1 MKIYDRQK
9 KEYTEITQYG
19 QGKLLFLYNN
29 PIGRILLKIVI
40 NPATSRFYGW
50 LKSRPSSAKDIPAFI
65 EEHNIDMSDFIDR
78 RYNSFSDFF
87 TRRLRDGAR
96 KIDMSDNA
104 LISPADS
111 KLLVYSIDDD
121 LMLHIKGSDYT
132 VNELV
137 DNKTDVSRYNGG
149 YALVFRLC
157 MDDYH
162 RYCFVDKGMVVSS
175 YKVKGKLHTVSS
187 ISKDYKIYKE
197 NARVVNVLNTENF
210 GEMVQIEVGA
220 LLVGSIVNREVTS
233 FAKGE
238 EKGYFEPGGS
248 TVIILLRNDAAAI
261 DSDILE
267 QSANGIET
275 VVKYGERIG
284 SKC

>member
-96 KIDMSDNA
+96 KIDMSDRA

-121 LMLHIKGSDYT
+121 LMMHIKGSDYT

-248 TVIILLRNDAAAI
+248 TVIILLRNDDASI
-261 DSDILE
+261 DADILE
-267 QSANGIET
+267 QSAQGIET
-275 VVKYGERIG
+275 VVKYGESIG

>member
-1 MKIYDRQK
+1 MKIYDRHSG
-9 KEYTEITQYG
+9 EYIETTQYG

-29 PIGRILLKIVI
+29 PLGRILLKLAI
-40 NPATSRFYGW
+40 NPVTSRFYGW
-50 LKSRPSSAKDIPAFI
+50 LKSRPSSAKDIPEFI
-65 EEHNIDMSDFIDR
+65 AEHNIDMSDYVDR
-78 RYNSFSDFF
+78 TYNSFSDFF
-87 TRRLRDGAR
+87 TRHLRAGAR
-96 KIDMSDNA
+96 KIDMADGA

-111 KLLVYSIDDD
+111 KLLVYSIDED
-121 LMLHIKGSDYT
+121 LKMNIKGSLYT

-137 DNKTDVSRYNGG
+137 DNKTDVSGYSDG

-162 RYCFVDKGMVVSS
+162 RYCFIDKGMAVSS

-197 NARVVNVLNTENF
+197 NARAVNVLNTVNF
-210 GEMVQIEVGA
+210 GEIIQIEVGA
-220 LLVGSIVNREVTS
+220 LLVGSIVNREVNS
-233 FAKGE
+233 FGKGD

-248 TVIILLRNDAAAI
+248 TVIILLRNETAVI
-261 DSDILE
+261 DEDILE
-267 QSANGIET
+267 QSSQGIET

-284 SKC
+284 NKC

>member
-1 MKIYDRQK
+1 MKIFDRHSG
-9 KEYTEITQYG
+9 EYIETTQYG

-29 PIGRILLKIVI
+29 PFGRLLLKIVI

-50 LKSRPSSAKDIPAFI
+50 LKRRPSSAKSIPDFI
-65 EEHNIDMSDFIDR
+65 AEHGINMSDFEECK
-78 RYNSFSDFF
+78 YNSFSDFF
-87 TRRLRDGAR
+87 TRRLREGAR
-96 KIDMSDNA
+96 TIDMSSDA

-111 KLLVYSIDDD
+111 KVLIYDIDDS
-121 LMLHIKGSDYT
+121 LKMSIKGSLYT
-132 VNELV
+132 LDELV
-137 DNKTDVSRYNGG
+137 ANKTDVSGYKGG
-149 YALVFRLC
+149 KALVFRLC

-162 RYCFVDKGMVVSS
+162 RYCFIDNGIVVSS
-175 YKVKGKLHTVSS
+175 YKVNGKLHTVSS

-210 GEMVQIEVGA
+210 GEMIQIEVGA
-220 LLVGSIVNREVTS
+220 LLVGSIVNRDVNN
-233 FAKGE
+233 FARGE

-248 TVIILLRNDAAAI
+248 TVIILLRNDAAVI

-275 VVKYGERIG
+275 IVKYGERIG